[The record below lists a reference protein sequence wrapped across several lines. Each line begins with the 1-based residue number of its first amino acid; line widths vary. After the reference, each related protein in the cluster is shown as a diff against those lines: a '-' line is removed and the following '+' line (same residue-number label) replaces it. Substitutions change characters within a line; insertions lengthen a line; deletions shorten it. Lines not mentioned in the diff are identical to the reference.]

1 MKHSIIWGLSA
12 LALAGTPVFAAD
24 IPVKAPMRAAVAAS
38 GYNWSGCYLGGF
50 VGGASQ
56 ARNWSSTDIGSI
68 GQGGTFPV
76 YNGVGTNPW
85 DYERGTGFIGGGTLG
100 CNWQPAGSTF
110 VLGIEGE
117 IGALRISTGA
127 LEPNSLD
134 VNGSGRM
141 GDWYGV
147 IAGRAGWAVDR
158 ALFYVKGG
166 VALYETSASVIDA
179 GNTVPGFT
187 DTVTATGKKSQ
198 VTWAV
203 GAGIE
208 YALTNNWSIKGE
220 YLHLGRGS
228 TFNACGIDAN
238 VTQNFCWRQ
247 DPPGIHTAKFGLN
260 YKFDWGGPVVARY

>member
-1 MKHSIIWGLSA
+1 MKTSLFAAASA
-12 LALAGTPVFAAD
+12 ITLLVQPAFAAD
-24 IPVKAPMRAAVAAS
+24 LPVKAPIRAAAIAPA
-38 GYNWSGCYLGGF
+38 YNWSGCYLGGF

-56 ARNWSSTDIGSI
+56 SRSWSSTDIGSI

-85 DYERGTGFIGGGTLG
+85 DLGRASSFIGGGTAG
-100 CNWQPAGSTF
+100 CNWQAPGSAF

-117 IGALRISTGA
+117 IGSMRISSSA
-127 LEPNSLD
+127 LQPNSID
-134 VNGSGRM
+134 VNGSSRI
-141 GDWYGV
+141 GDWYGI
-147 IAGRAGWAVDR
+147 IAGRGGFAVDR

-166 VALYETSASVIDA
+166 VAFYETAATVIDL

-187 DTVTATGKKSQ
+187 DTVTAAGKRSQ
-198 VTWAV
+198 TTWV
-203 GAGIE
+203 LGGGIE

-220 YLHLGRGS
+220 YLYLARGNS
-228 TFNACGIDAN
+228 FNACGIDAN
-238 VTQNFCWRQ
+238 VGQNFCWRQ